1 MLGPSRPPLPADFVV
16 HQVLPFQSV
25 SAEPFTYA
33 SDLYV
38 ALAQPGASSCAVLK
52 WDYVE
57 RKLRDFDRIPGK
69 ASGRGSPPGLGPP
82 FLGGFGQDTAPA

>member
-1 MLGPSRPPLPADFVV
+1 MV

-69 ASGRGSPPGLGPP
+69 AAGDGVWVGTPV
-82 FLGGFGQDTAPA
+82 FGCFGEGTALA